1 MNTKDILMSPGAIL
15 LTGLNDVN
23 INNPV
28 GGQNLTYNIVT
39 QKWENISPSGATGYI
54 DRGDPSSADFSKTD
68 FSING
73 QWHVLDL
80 SDKVDEGATIIHF
93 SVMVQSAVDDST
105 IVFVKNG
112 SVNRKNGATIR
123 VPHGSKEYFKSDW
136 VACDS
141 DRKVEYWISNVNWPI
156 LDFLVRGWM

>member
-23 INNPV
+23 IDNPM
-28 GGQNLTYNIVT
+28 GGQNLTYNISN
-39 QKWENISPSGATGYI
+39 QKWENIMPCGVTGYT
-54 DRGDPSSADFSKTD
+54 DRGDPSSVDFSKTD
-68 FSING
+68 FSIDGN
-73 QWHVLDL
+73 WHVLDL
-80 SDKVDEGATIIHF
+80 SEKVPEGATIVHF
-93 SVMVQSAVDDST
+93 SIAALTAFNDQT

-112 SVNRKNGATIR
+112 SVNKKNGATIR
-123 VPHGSKEYFKSDW
+123 VPHGAKEYFQSDW

-141 DRKVEYWISNVNWPI
+141 DRKVQYWISDVAWTT